1 MKMEKFH
8 LAVWVA
14 SKVQVFNVLKLLSS
28 SPSSSSPCEDSAP
41 QPLTAH
47 FCIWLDGSTQA
58 IPFFMRADSKQ
69 VTFGTCHSSSRSSS
83 MSRTCWRGGC
93 SSLSLKP
100 PSSIFPFSDRAA
112 FFQWVSEFPGQS
124 AAVRRQKDEKK
135 RFGFFFS
142 EVRRSPSKVVPNAPY
157 GLLTRWMRR
166 STPPPPPRSPSL
178 SVYDKDTK
186 EEMKRYKAPSPH
198 TG

>member
-41 QPLTAH
+41 QPLTAN

-69 VTFGTCHSSSRSSS
+69 VTFGTCHSSSLSSLI
-83 MSRTCWRGGC
+83 SRTLPHPFFRSPTAAHF
-93 SSLSLKP
+93 SSGSRNFPANRPLYAGKRMRRNVLVFLSLK
-100 PSSIFPFSDRAA
+100 
-112 FFQWVSEFPGQS
+112 
-124 AAVRRQKDEKK
+124 
-135 RFGFFFS
+135 
-142 EVRRSPSKVVPNAPY
+142 
-157 GLLTRWMRR
+157 
-166 STPPPPPRSPSL
+166 
-178 SVYDKDTK
+178 
-186 EEMKRYKAPSPH
+186 
-198 TG
+198 

>member
-1 MKMEKFH
+1 MEKFH

-58 IPFFMRADSKQ
+58 IPFFMRADSQQ
-69 VTFGTCHSSSRSSS
+69 VTFGTCHSSSLSSS

-93 SSLSLKP
+93 SSLLIPHPFFRSLTAAHFFSGSRNFPANRP
-100 PSSIFPFSDRAA
+100 PYA
-112 FFQWVSEFPGQS
+112 GK
-124 AAVRRQKDEKK
+124 KDEKK
-135 RFGFFFS
+135 CS
-142 EVRRSPSKVVPNAPY
+142 VSV
-157 GLLTRWMRR
+157 
-166 STPPPPPRSPSL
+166 SL
-178 SVYDKDTK
+178 K
-186 EEMKRYKAPSPH
+186 
-198 TG
+198 